1 MNQLKPE
8 KNENSSDI
16 IPNKKLSNTWTF
28 KDLPGF
34 SETTVAWEFEENEPN
49 KTSVKLV
56 HLGFTGEE
64 KGLTSFESHDAGWT
78 EELNKLAQY
87 CKGRE

>member
-1 MNQLKPE
+1 MNPLKPE

-16 IPNKKLSNTWTF
+16 IPNKKLSYTWTF

-34 SETTVAWEFEENEPN
+34 PETTVAWELEGIEPK
-49 KTSVKLV
+49 KT
-56 HLGFTGEE
+56 EE